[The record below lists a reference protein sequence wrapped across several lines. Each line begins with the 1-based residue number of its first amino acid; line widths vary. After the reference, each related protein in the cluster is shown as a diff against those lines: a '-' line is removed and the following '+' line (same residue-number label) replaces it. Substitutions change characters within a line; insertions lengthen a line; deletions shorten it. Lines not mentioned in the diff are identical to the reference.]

1 MLDAA
6 LCRTLA
12 EVAQTLWCRHMEGLG
27 WRLGSHDCKARTHD
41 ALVPFDRL
49 GAHDRRRLL
58 DAVAELQLEPVLLE
72 AVDHQ
77 RGPDREF
84 TLEEMRP
91 GLPVAYAEGSR
102 SSDPGRDIASER
114 GVIESWT
121 AKGDQLDVFRVR
133 WADGTLAEY
142 YPCERDLRRLGW

>member
-1 MLDAA
+1 MLDSTICLNLAQAA
-6 LCRTLA
+6 QA
-12 EVAQTLWCRHMEGLG
+12 LWCRHMEALG
-27 WRLGSHDCKARTHD
+27 WSLGPHDCNARTHD
-41 ALVPFDRL
+41 ALVPFERL
-49 GAHDRRRLL
+49 GQHDRRRLL
-58 DAVAELQLEPVLLE
+58 EAIADLNLEPELLG

-84 TLEEMRP
+84 VLEEMRP
-91 GLPVAYAEGSR
+91 GLPVAYAEGAR

-114 GVIESWT
+114 GVIESW
-121 AKGDQLDVFRVR
+121 KVKDDLLELVKVR